1 MVKSIEKRVY
11 STNKIISLADLQ
23 DWETNDHEIVRHDKK
38 FFKVIG
44 ADIKIENREVKSWQQ
59 PLIKPMDKGIV
70 ALFTKKINNEYHYLV
85 NAKVECGHADIVE
98 LGPTISSSSES
109 LNDKKNISKLLDII
123 SKQKYKK
130 KIFDT
135 LQSEEGGRFF
145 HEENRNILVEVED
158 IAQLDDE
165 NNYRWISLNQI
176 LYLLNYSN
184 IINIQLR
191 SLISII
197 NE

>member
-1 MVKSIEKRVY
+1 M
-11 STNKIISLADLQ
+11 NK
-23 DWETNDHEIVRHDKK
+23 
-38 FFKVIG
+38 
-44 ADIKIENREVKSWQQ
+44 
-59 PLIKPMDKGIV
+59 
-70 ALFTKKINNEYHYLV
+70 
-85 NAKVECGHADIVE
+85 
-98 LGPTISSSSES
+98 
-109 LNDKKNISKLLDII
+109 
-123 SKQKYKK
+123 KK
-130 KIFDT
+130 KIFEK
-135 LQSEEGGRFF
+135 LKSEEGGRFF

-165 NNYRWISLNQI
+165 KNYRWISLNQI

>member
-1 MVKSIEKRVY
+1 
-11 STNKIISLADLQ
+11 
-23 DWETNDHEIVRHDKK
+23 
-38 FFKVIG
+38 
-44 ADIKIENREVKSWQQ
+44 
-59 PLIKPMDKGIV
+59 
-70 ALFTKKINNEYHYLV
+70 
-85 NAKVECGHADIVE
+85 
-98 LGPTISSSSES
+98 LGPTISLSSES
-109 LNDKKNISKLLDII
+109 LNDKKDISKLLDII

-145 HEENRNILVEVED
+145 REENRNILVEVED

-165 NNYRWISLNQI
+165 NNYRWISLSQI
-176 LYLLNYSN
+176 LFLLNYSN

-191 SLISII
+191 SLISLI